1 MGIVGKLGDVLK
13 FGDVDCWGVGG
24 DVGAG
29 RDRKVIRKT
38 RSVAMLDLTRDRVP
52 DNTSLDRGL
61 FQGSVSDIM

>member
-29 RDRKVIRKT
+29 RDRKVVRES
-38 RSVAMLDLTRDRVP
+38 RSIAVLDLARDRVP

-61 FQGSVSDIM
+61 FQSPVCDIL